1 MRLKVSRHLA
11 AVANARHIDHVRVSR
26 ELAPEKP
33 VPDIRRVTDD
43 FSVAPQLAPEDMAGL
58 AGRFALV
65 INNRPDGEETGQP
78 CGEDVAQAA
87 RAAGLAYAA
96 IPVTGPPGAPEVEAM
111 RRAVSE
117 ASGPVL
123 AYCRT
128 GTRCIVTWALGEAL
142 QGRPSGEL
150 TRLGAE
156 AGYDL
161 APPLQMLL
169 PRLARP

>member
-1 MRLKVSRHLA
+1 
-11 AVANARHIDHVRVSR
+11 
-26 ELAPEKP
+26 
-33 VPDIRRVTDD
+33 VPDIRRVTDN
-43 FSVAPQLAPEDMAGL
+43 FAVAPQLLPEDMAGL
-58 AGRFALV
+58 AGRFTLV

-78 CGEDVAQAA
+78 CGEEVAEAA
-87 RAAGLAYAA
+87 RAAGLAYTA
-96 IPVTGPPGAPEVEAM
+96 IPVTGAPQAADVEAL
-111 RRAVSE
+111 RQAV
-117 ASGPVL
+117 AGAAGPVL

-142 QGRPSGEL
+142 EGRPLGEL

-161 APPLQMLL
+161 GPPLQTLL